1 MNVGK
6 ISQRPARSRSN
17 RKLLCSNRYSRTYLE
32 IFKFRK
38 KQIRLFKIILFA
50 IFIFMNKILFL
61 LFNFLIS
68 SNLLFKLLFYV
79 FIFIFYIIYHN
90 DHNIEPFGIFLSCSI
105 SFVFFVWIFKVS
117 IFIILSQ
124 IKHKDTYITQFFEKI
139 KNERKYKFKVVLYAL
154 LSDFLCIFLT
164 PIMYTFIFSN
174 NSSEYI
180 NCFLSIIAAFVL
192 WGGGVTLSYLS
203 LIVWFSIT
211 QKYNKQ

>member
-1 MNVGK
+1 
-6 ISQRPARSRSN
+6 
-17 RKLLCSNRYSRTYLE
+17 
-32 IFKFRK
+32 
-38 KQIRLFKIILFA
+38 
-50 IFIFMNKILFL
+50 MNKILFL

-79 FIFIFYIIYHN
+79 FIFTFYIIYHN
-90 DHNIEPFGIFLSCSI
+90 DHNIDPFSIFLSCSI
-105 SFVFFVWIFKVS
+105 LFVFFVWIFKVL

-124 IKHKDTYITQFFEKI
+124 IKHKDTYMAQFFERI

-203 LIVWFSIT
+203 LIVWLSIT
-211 QKYNKQ
+211 KKYNKQ

>member
-1 MNVGK
+1 M
-6 ISQRPARSRSN
+6 A
-17 RKLLCSNRYSRTYLE
+17 
-32 IFKFRK
+32 
-38 KQIRLFKIILFA
+38 
-50 IFIFMNKILFL
+50 
-61 LFNFLIS
+61 
-68 SNLLFKLLFYV
+68 
-79 FIFIFYIIYHN
+79 
-90 DHNIEPFGIFLSCSI
+90 
-105 SFVFFVWIFKVS
+105 
-117 IFIILSQ
+117 
-124 IKHKDTYITQFFEKI
+124 QFFERI

-211 QKYNKQ
+211 KKYNKQ